1 MNSLNE
7 IVKCF
12 IKYLNQDLRFII
24 FDFITIY
31 FDIDELSIS
40 SSKSETNLAIV
51 KRFCDLAKNSIMIKK
66 WKNDKFKVVIEIFV
80 YLLVLNKKNRV
91 DYIVKNSESNLI
103 SSFHYV
109 TFHEFRISEEFI
121 LFYERMSIFN
131 EKANVII

>member
-66 WKNDKFKVVIEIFV
+66 
-80 YLLVLNKKNRV
+80 
-91 DYIVKNSESNLI
+91 
-103 SSFHYV
+103 
-109 TFHEFRISEEFI
+109 
-121 LFYERMSIFN
+121 
-131 EKANVII
+131 